1 MTTEGDPRT
10 RIVMSWLH
18 EDAHEDAERVL
29 LRALDE
35 VDATSQRGR
44 SWSGRR
50 LADRNSFAKR
60 AIAAAAVVVV
70 VVAGIQFLPR
80 SGTSGGQPSPAQP
93 SPTPTPTATPAF
105 PQLTKGPL
113 APGRYALYDGLVT
126 SIEVPAGWIGKPPFV
141 RKIGADG
148 AGLWWGPGPSDAQVF
163 ADACNGPKLKPVG
176 GTVRGLVDALD
187 AQVGSDATISEVT
200 LGGLPAT
207 RVDLMKDLASC
218 SGGADSGLNL
228 FSTPAGMTGLSPGAR
243 GIVYV
248 LEKDG
253 ELVVFIGID
262 YKATASDVAELEG
275 VIASTQFGP

>member
-1 MTTEGDPRT
+1 MNTPRPP
-10 RIVMSWLH
+10 
-18 EDAHEDAERVL
+18 DDL
-29 LRALDE
+29 LAVWLDE
-35 VDATSQRGR
+35 NNVPLPAATRRAIGVGIGTVRQR
-44 SWSGRR
+44 RR
-50 LADRNSFAKR
+50 PIWLPSRRFTDMNSFAKL
-60 AIAAAAVVVV
+60 AIAAAAVVVIA
-70 VVAGIQFLPR
+70 VAGIQFLPR
-80 SGTSGGQPSPAQP
+80 SGTSGGQPSP
-93 SPTPTPTATPAF
+93 TPTHTATPAF
-105 PQLTKGPL
+105 AQLTKGPL

-163 ADACNGPKLKPVG
+163 ADACKGSKLKPVD

-200 LGGLPAT
+200 LGGLAAT
-207 RVDLMKDLASC
+207 RVDLVKDLASC

-228 FSTPAGMTGLSPGAR
+228 WSTTTGSTGLSPGAR

>member
-1 MTTEGDPRT
+1 MTTERDPRT
-10 RIVMSWLH
+10 RIVLSWLH

-44 SWSGRR
+44 SWPVRW
-50 LADRNSFAKR
+50 LTDVHSFAGLT
-60 AIAAAAVVVV
+60 IAAVAVFVIM
-70 VVAGIQFLPR
+70 VAGIQFLPR
-80 SGTSGGQPSPAQP
+80 SGTSGGQPSPTA
-93 SPTPTPTATPAF
+93 TPTATPTFA
-105 PQLTKGPL
+105 PLTKGPL
-113 APGRYALYDGLVT
+113 APGRYATFEGSASSV
-126 SIEVPAGWIGKPPFV
+126 EVPAGWNGKPPFV

-148 AGLWWGPGPSDAQVF
+148 ADLWWGPGPSDAQVF
-163 ADACNGPKLKPVG
+163 ADACKGPTLKPVG
-176 GTVRGLVDALD
+176 RTVRGLVDALD

-207 RVDLMKDLASC
+207 RVDLVKDLASC

-228 FSTPAGMTGLSPGAR
+228 WSTPAGMTGLSPGAR

>member
-10 RIVMSWLH
+10 RIVMSWLR

-44 SWSGRR
+44 PWSGRR
-50 LADRNSFAKR
+50 LADRNSFAKL
-60 AIAAAAVVVV
+60 AIAAAAVVVIAL
-70 VVAGIQFLPR
+70 AGMQFLPR
-80 SGTSGGQPSPAQP
+80 SGTSGGQPSP
-93 SPTPTPTATPAF
+93 TPTATATPALAR
-105 PQLTKGPL
+105 LTKGPL
-113 APGRYALYDGLVT
+113 VPGRYALYDGLVT

-148 AGLWWGPGPSDAQVF
+148 AGLWWGPGPSDAEVF
-163 ADACNGPKLKPVG
+163 ADACKGPKLKPVG